1 MKYHLSVAKKE
12 LSLTN
17 KISLHDILIIQG
29 DNLKALKALLPTS
42 TGKVKCVCIGP
53 PYNTGEE
60 GWVYGNNVNSR
71 MIQEWFKSEVPVDK
85 EDNKYNNY
93 FFVYCLS
100 KIIAFIKRTKKL

>member
-1 MKYHLSVAKKE
+1 MRLYW
-12 LSLTN
+12 
-17 KISLHDILIIQG
+17 
-29 DNLKALKALLPTS
+29 P
-42 TGKVKCVCIGP
+42 P

-60 GWVYGNNVNSR
+60 GWVYRDNVNNR

-100 KIIAFIKRTKKL
+100 KIITFIKRTKKL